1 MLAPLPT
8 YLFPPSLID
17 PRVQIVKWTPWGHRP
32 GDLDPLYVLFIFCTL
47 HLSLCLHRSCYYL
60 EKKKKKKD
68 ELMWMDAVSK
78 VVSVV
83 VVGNRATGHLKVL
96 YRTINDYL
104 VDHNYVY
111 SL

>member
-1 MLAPLPT
+1 MSS
-8 YLFPPSLID
+8 LFSVPSTFHCVYIEAA
-17 PRVQIVKWTPWGHRP
+17 IIWK
-32 GDLDPLYVLFIFCTL
+32 
-47 HLSLCLHRSCYYL
+47 
-60 EKKKKKKD
+60 KKKKKKD

-78 VVSVV
+78 VVSVVVV